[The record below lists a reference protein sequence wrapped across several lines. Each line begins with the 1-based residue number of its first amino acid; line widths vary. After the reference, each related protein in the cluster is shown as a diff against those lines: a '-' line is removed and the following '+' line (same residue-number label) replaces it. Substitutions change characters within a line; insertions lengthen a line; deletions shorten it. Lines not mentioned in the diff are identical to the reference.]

1 MSESYADIK
10 IRMDEVQKILDN
22 TKSLYKDKNLECKD
36 FEDKN
41 KELNIQMGEIHTY
54 IKNIEQLAESNM
66 KLLEDNGQIGGN
78 RLTSSR
84 FSDYTMKKLQ
94 KIAKNYGIG
103 NVQKYKNKKELLIAL
118 QILSNFKR
126 GGNKRFKRNHLEQ
139 IALNLDIY
147 SSDDGYRQLK
157 KKIKN
162 CMKI

>member
-103 NVQKYKNKKELLIAL
+103 NVQKYKNKKEILI
-118 QILSNFKR
+118 
-126 GGNKRFKRNHLEQ
+126 E
-139 IALNLDIY
+139 
-147 SSDDGYRQLK
+147 
-157 KKIKN
+157 
-162 CMKI
+162 